1 MVDAKVKI
9 KRNTTLFIY
18 IYNKIYREENYEI
31 FWLFLFF
38 PNSLELTWPRKIK
51 IKNKK

>member
-18 IYNKIYREENYEI
+18 IYNKIYRERIKKFFDY
-31 FWLFLFF
+31 FYFFQTVLSWLD
-38 PNSLELTWPRKIK
+38 LEK
-51 IKNKK
+51 